1 MIERYSLSEMKNI
14 WELDSKFGFYLQ
26 VELAVCEAYNKL
38 GKIPDEALAQ
48 IKEKASF
55 SVERIDE
62 IEKQVNH
69 DVIAFL
75 TNVNENV
82 GDASRYIHMGMT
94 SSDVIDTAFA
104 LQIKDASEIITND
117 LDKVIE
123 TIRNKA
129 KEHKETVCIG
139 RSHGIHA
146 EPMTF
151 GVKLC
156 SWLDIFERAKK
167 RFELVKEE
175 IAVGQISG
183 PVGTYSNISPE
194 IEKITC
200 ERLGLKP
207 AKISTQVIAR
217 DYHANYMQTLALIA
231 SAIEQCAVE
240 IRHLQKTEVL
250 EVEEAFKKGQ
260 KGSSAMPHKK
270 NPISSENLSGLA
282 RVVKSNAVAAIDN
295 ISLWHERDISHS
307 SVERIIFPDSTILID
322 YMLNRFNR
330 LVEGLV
336 IHKDNMLKNSCLF
349 GGIVYSQRVLLELTN
364 NGLSREE
371 AYTLVQK
378 NALDAFNNPEGNF
391 KKNLENDKEVTA
403 VLSIEEIENC
413 FDSSY
418 YLRNIQTI
426 YDRFAI

>member
-1 MIERYSLSEMKNI
+1 MIERYSLPEMKNI
-14 WELDSKFGFYLQ
+14 WELESKFSFYLK
-26 VELAVCEAYNKL
+26 VELAVCDAYNKM
-38 GKIPDEALAQ
+38 GKIPTEALEQ
-48 IKEKASF
+48 IKQKAGF
-55 SVERIDE
+55 SIARIDE
-62 IEKQVNH
+62 IEREVGH

-82 GDASRYIHMGMT
+82 GEASRYIHMGMT

-104 LQIKDASEIITND
+104 LQIKAASEIIEKD
-117 LDKVIE
+117 LDKVIH
-123 TIRNKA
+123 TIREKA
-129 KEHKETVCIG
+129 QEHKNTICIG

-151 GVKLC
+151 GVKMC
-156 SWLDIFERAKK
+156 SWLDLFERAKK
-167 RFELVKEE
+167 RFLNAKEE

-200 ERLGLKP
+200 ESLGLKP

-217 DYHANYMQTLALIA
+217 DYHAYYMQALALIA
-231 SAIEQCAVE
+231 SIIEQCAVE

-250 EVEEAFKKGQ
+250 EVEELFKKGQ

-282 RVVKSNAVAAIDN
+282 RVVKSNSIAALDN
-295 ISLWHERDISHS
+295 IPLWHERDISHS

-322 YMLNRFNR
+322 YMLNRFNK

-336 IHKDNMLKNSCLF
+336 VNKDNMLKNTNLF
-349 GGIVYSQRVLLELTN
+349 GGIVFSQRVLLELTN
-364 NGLSREE
+364 KGLSREK
-371 AYTLVQK
+371 AYELTQR
-378 NALDAFNNPEGNF
+378 NALEAFNNPLGNF
-391 KKNLENDKEVTA
+391 RKNLEQDKDVT
-403 VLSIEEIENC
+403 SILTKEEIEKC
-413 FDSSY
+413 FDSNY
-418 YLRNIQTI
+418 YLRNIKTI
-426 YDRFAI
+426 YDRFNI

>member
-1 MIERYSLSEMKNI
+1 MIERYSLKEMKEI
-14 WELDSKFGFYLQ
+14 WELESKFGFYLN
-26 VELAVCEAYNKL
+26 VELAVCEAYNTL
-38 GKIPDEALAQ
+38 GKISDDDLKT
-48 IKEKASF
+48 IKERAAF

-62 IEKQVNH
+62 IEKEVGH

-82 GDASRYIHMGMT
+82 GEASRFIHMGMT

-104 LQIKDASEIITND
+104 LQIKKASGIILKD

-123 TIRNKA
+123 TIKNKA
-129 KEHKETVCIG
+129 VEHKTTVCIG

-151 GVKLC
+151 GVKLL
-156 SWLDIFERAKK
+156 SWLEAFDRAKK
-167 RFELVKEE
+167 RFE
-175 IAVGQISG
+175 IALEDISTGQISG

-194 IEKITC
+194 IEKIVC
-200 ERLGLKP
+200 EKLGLKP
-207 AKISTQVIAR
+207 AKISTQVISR
-217 DYHANYMQTLALIA
+217 DRHAYYLQALALIA
-231 SAIEQCAVE
+231 CAIEQCVVE
-240 IRHLQKTEVL
+240 IRHLQRTEVL

-282 RVVKSNAVAAIDN
+282 RVVKSNAVAALDN
-295 ISLWHERDISHS
+295 IALWHERDISHS

-322 YMLNRFNR
+322 YMLNRFDR

-336 IHKDNMLKNSCLF
+336 VHKENMLKNSCLF

-364 NGLSREE
+364 KGLSREA
-371 AYTLVQK
+371 AYALVQK
-378 NALDAFNNPEGNF
+378 NALEAFNKPDGNF
-391 KKNLENDKEVTA
+391 KQNLLNDENIVKI
-403 VLSIEEIENC
+403 LKPEEIENC

-418 YLRNIQTI
+418 YLRNINAI
-426 YDRFAI
+426 YERFGI

>member
-1 MIERYSLSEMKNI
+1 MIERYSLKEMKDI
-14 WELDSKFGFYLQ
+14 WELESKFQYYLN
-26 VELAVCEAYNKL
+26 VELAVCEAYNEL
-38 GKIPDEALAQ
+38 GKIPDSDLMQ
-48 IKEKASF
+48 IKEKADF
-55 SVERIDE
+55 TVERIDK
-62 IEKQVNH
+62 IEKEVGH

-82 GDASRYIHMGMT
+82 GESSRYIHMGMT

-104 LQIKDASEIITND
+104 LQIQKASQIIEQD
-117 LDKVIE
+117 LNKVIE
-123 TIRNKA
+123 TIKNKA
-129 KEHKETVCIG
+129 IEHKKTVCIG

-167 RFELVKEE
+167 RFLIAKDE

-194 IEKITC
+194 VEALTC
-200 ERLGLKP
+200 KKLGLKP

-231 SAIEQCAVE
+231 SVIEQCAIE
-240 IRHLQKTEVL
+240 IRHLQKTEIL
-250 EVEEAFKKGQ
+250 EVEEAFTKRH

-282 RVVKSNAVAAIDN
+282 RVVKSNAIAALNN
-295 ISLWHERDISHS
+295 IPLWHERDISHS

-322 YMLNRFNR
+322 YMLNRFNN
-330 LVEGLV
+330 LVSGLV
-336 IHKDNMLKNSCLF
+336 IHKENMLKNTCLY

-364 NGLSREE
+364 KGLSREA
-371 AYTLVQK
+371 AYALVQ
-378 NALDAFNNPEGNF
+378 NSALQAFNNPTGDF
-391 KKNLENDKEVTA
+391 KKNLLENKEVCKILTK
-403 VLSIEEIENC
+403 EEIENC
-413 FDSSY
+413 FDSNY
-418 YLRNIQTI
+418 YLRNIDSI
-426 YDRFAI
+426 YERFGI